1 MPRRGNEMMHAYI
14 YTQEHEALTHTH
26 ETILVVYILLGA
38 KARSLLQILSS
49 RHGIILPQIRGA
61 QNLLCIGQ
69 EVKMLMLEC
78 NFPEFLLY
86 R

>member
-49 RHGIILPQIRGA
+49 HHAIIIKLTSFSAVPNKQGVPTFFHA
-61 QNLLCIGQ
+61 
-69 EVKMLMLEC
+69 V
-78 NFPEFLLY
+78 
-86 R
+86 